1 MSFLSGNGKNASFDY
16 QRYLSKF
23 RPGPVQVGYQKT
35 VRLPFMPHFQIYIT
49 AAAVRDEKEAERLRQ
64 LTEDSI
70 CESTYAKVTVLDP
83 FSAVSLSEIAAEKDA
98 YLCALQA
105 GCTVEKDA
113 FYRMAAALTDRA
125 DAIYTDQDTADSET
139 GLYRDPIL
147 KGAWNPDLLR
157 SCNYIGALFAVKAS
171 IVARVYGDRTLPAD
185 IFEAGGAAGKMAGG
199 ADGADDKAADG
210 TSGSCAEAAW
220 DFALRTTRA
229 CRTVRYLH
237 RILVHVPSGAAA
249 ESAPS
254 GRGEDSDVPATG
266 LYVRDSDHAGAREK
280 TADGMADTGAAGDS
294 GVSAGGSGPL
304 VSILIPNTDHVETLK
319 NCLRSIR
326 ANTEWKNL
334 EILIL
339 ENGSTMP
346 QTFEFYR
353 TVDGM
358 AGIRVVKWDG
368 APNYSE
374 TINYGAQKAAGDYL
388 LLLDSDEEILTG
400 GWLKTL
406 QASFADRRVAAVG
419 PLLLSRGGAIESA
432 GIQIGGDGIAR
443 SRTEER
449 DPVAGMAQQTGAA
462 ASQLTSRSLF
472 RRDVSAL
479 SSSCML
485 IKKESF
491 LRAGAFD
498 TNLGKFLAGVDFCL
512 KIRGNGSLLVFDPSV
527 EVSRLSGAG
536 DARAKRAAKNGKRES
551 AVFRKKWKD
560 VLAAGDPYYPSL

>member
-1 MSFLSGNGKNASFDY
+1 MSFFAGNGKNASFDY

-23 RPGPVQVGYQKT
+23 RPGPVQAGYQKT
-35 VRLPFMPHFQIYIT
+35 VRLPFMPHFQIFISSP
-49 AAAVRDEKEAERLRQ
+49 AVRDKAEAKRLRQ

-83 FSAVSLSEIAAEKDA
+83 SSAASLSEIAAEKDA

-125 DAIYTDQDTADSET
+125 DAIYTDQDTADTET
-139 GLYRDPIL
+139 GLYRDPVL

-157 SCNYIGALFAVKAS
+157 SCNYIGSLFAVKAS
-171 IVARVYGDRTLPAD
+171 IAAGVYGDRTLPAD
-185 IFEAGGAAGKMAGG
+185 IFEAGGAAGEMAGG
-199 ADGADDKAADG
+199 SAG
-210 TSGSCAEAAW
+210 GSAEAAW
-220 DFALRTTRA
+220 DFTLRTTRA

-237 RILVHVPSGAAA
+237 RILVHVP
-249 ESAPS
+249 
-254 GRGEDSDVPATG
+254 
-266 LYVRDSDHAGAREK
+266 AGA
-280 TADGMADTGAAGDS
+280 MAEAAPAGRPDTGDAGDS
-294 GVSAGGSGPL
+294 GVSAGSSGPL

-326 ANTEWKNL
+326 ANTEWRNL

-339 ENGSTMP
+339 ENGSVMP

-353 TVDGM
+353 QVDGM

-374 TINYGAQKAAGDYL
+374 IINYGAQKAAGDYL

-400 GWLKTL
+400 GWLKTM
-406 QASFADRRVAAVG
+406 QASFADRRAAAVG

-432 GIQIGGDGIAR
+432 GIQIGSDGTAR
-443 SRTEER
+443 DREEER
-449 DPVAGMAQQTGAA
+449 DPAAGMAQQTEAA
-462 ASQLTSRSLF
+462 ASRLTGGLSKRPAGAKAEQTARAAAADGRQTRALL

-479 SSSCML
+479 NSSCML
-485 IKKESF
+485 IRKESF

-498 TNLGKFLAGVDFCL
+498 TTLGKFLAGVDFCL

-536 DARAKRAAKNGKRES
+536 DARAKRAAKNGKREI

-560 VLAAGDPYYPSL
+560 VLAAGDPYFPSL